1 MSRIAQSLQGDH
13 ALGWRQR
20 NEENGSVGQL
30 TQAAIDGLRF
40 GRGESWGP
48 LWAVADLITRG
59 KNANHQSG
67 LAEVDAEPVTPE
79 EARLLEELVVS
90 ALKRH
95 PGLNAR
101 YRMIYILD
109 RVGIDMNLLDLLRSE
124 LESALGTMSETG
136 ALLYQCLVALEHL
149 GENALYVAGRDGY
162 SYDDIGFNVERA
174 REYLKRQG
182 ILFPF

>member
-1 MSRIAQSLQGDH
+1 M
-13 ALGWRQR
+13 
-20 NEENGSVGQL
+20 GQL

-48 LWAVADLITRG
+48 LWAVADLIRRG
-59 KNANHQSG
+59 KEPGYESG
-67 LAEVDAEPVTPE
+67 LSEVDAETVAPE
-79 EARLLEELVVS
+79 EARLLEDLVVS

-101 YRMIYILD
+101 YRMMYILD
-109 RVGIDMNLLDLLRSE
+109 RIGDDMRLLELFRSE
-124 LESALGTMSETG
+124 LQSALGTLSEAA
-136 ALLYQCLVALEHL
+136 ALLFQCLTALDHR
-149 GENALYVAGRDGY
+149 GESALYVPGKEGY
-162 SYDDIGFNVERA
+162 SYEDVVFNVERA